1 MMRHFV
7 FATRALLFCSLLL
20 NGQNHPVNSA
30 PLDELV
36 LTVVVHNGGSSI
48 PLREVLAKHQK
59 VILNFVSARCPYSR
73 RQLDGVQKALK
84 VQSNNKASEKVS
96 APVLIV
102 FVDKSL
108 AKIRQ
113 AIQGKRLPAQ
123 VVWDK
128 GGKLSDRL
136 KVKTTPTVAV
146 IARGGKQVAVYEGFF
161 PSDPNEYS
169 KFFARLLK
177 AVAQGLP
184 LPPRP
189 VQLPSVVSS
198 GSGSGSGCTPVG

>member
-1 MMRHFV
+1 MVRQLVLAFS
-7 FATRALLFCSLLL
+7 ALFLCSLSLK
-20 NGQNHPVNSA
+20 GQNRSTNST

-36 LTVVVHNGGSSI
+36 LTVIAPDGKSSVT
-48 PLREVLAKHQK
+48 LREIFAKHQK

-73 RQLDGVQKALK
+73 RQIEGIRKALK
-84 VQSNNKASEKVS
+84 AQSDGKASEKVS

-123 VVWDK
+123 VVWDE

-146 IARGGKQVAVYEGFF
+146 VAKGGKQVAVYEGFF
-161 PSDPNEYS
+161 PPDPNEYS
-169 KFFARLLK
+169 KFFARLTK
-177 AVAQGLP
+177 AVAQGSP

-189 VQLPSVVSS
+189 IQLPSVVSS
-198 GSGSGSGCTPVG
+198 GGGSSCTPVG